1 MVACSTEGHFS
12 DIAIGS
18 NRQSI
23 RIWSSIVSK
32 TVGIA
37 KLKTGLM
44 REIDGLLAVAGFRRV
59 RDRFYGDLYCR
70 EESSV
75 RHGISIGAGIYVPNV
90 LEAAVG
96 GASVRFHQVEALVA
110 QIEDPHPLIDSR
122 AVAARSTLFVKLSE
136 SDSGIKHLLRSWG
149 GTARKVWHAHSEE
162 DLPRVASEMAAFSL
176 EKAEPIFAAL
186 SDPKRALEI
195 LSRDDDEA
203 RTYSGPDQVRAMQA
217 IALAFLLHGE
227 SAARELS
234 RVKLGR
240 MRGDAV
246 GALRRAVA
254 RLFERGTVPE

>member
-1 MVACSTEGHFS
+1 M
-12 DIAIGS
+12 
-18 NRQSI
+18 
-23 RIWSSIVSK
+23 
-32 TVGIA
+32 
-37 KLKTGLM
+37 
-44 REIDGLLAVAGFRRV
+44 
-59 RDRFYGDLYCR
+59 
-70 EESSV
+70 
-75 RHGISIGAGIYVPNV
+75 
-90 LEAAVG
+90 
-96 GASVRFHQVEALVA
+96 RFHQVEALVA

-149 GTARKVWHAHSEE
+149 GTARKVWHAHS

-246 GALRRAVA
+246 GALRLAVA
-254 RLFERGTVPE
+254 RLFERGRVPE